1 VEKMKTKQFR
11 IDEEEWKKFKKI
23 THDFG
28 SNASVEIRGFIKE
41 YNKRNSHEEIFNE
54 IYEDQKVV
62 LDALAK

>member
-28 SNASVEIRGFIKE
+28 SNASVEIRRFIKE